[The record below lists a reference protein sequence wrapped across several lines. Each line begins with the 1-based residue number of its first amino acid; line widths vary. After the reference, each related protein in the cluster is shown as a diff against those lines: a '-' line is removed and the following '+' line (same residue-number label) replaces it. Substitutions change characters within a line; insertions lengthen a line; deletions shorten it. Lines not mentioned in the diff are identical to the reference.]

1 MFFLGTKEESGLEED
16 MVEEEDGRRLEE
28 EDEGIKFKGII
39 DENENTEKVL
49 ACPVS
54 YSDNQRTNVDIKKRG
69 FNLK

>member
-16 MVEEEDGRRLEE
+16 MVEREDGTRIRLEE

-54 YSDNQRTNVDIKKRG
+54 YSDNQRTNVDI
-69 FNLK
+69 

>member
-16 MVEEEDGRRLEE
+16 MVEEEDGRRLEA

-49 ACPVS
+49 VCPVS
-54 YSDNQRTNVDIKKRG
+54 YCDNPRTNVDI
-69 FNLK
+69 

>member
-49 ACPVS
+49 ACLVS
-54 YSDNQRTNVDIKKRG
+54 YSDNQRTNI
-69 FNLK
+69 